1 VVHLGVMTWGATTG
15 CTYKSGLQV
24 VAIPILR
31 FVINR
36 FGAMLGNAFIL
47 ASLTITAAAA
57 PLQPRN
63 NSQGD
68 PCAALIGVEGCKYLT

>member
-1 VVHLGVMTWGATTG
+1 
-15 CTYKSGLQV
+15 
-24 VAIPILR
+24 
-31 FVINR
+31 
-36 FGAMLGNAFIL
+36 MLGNAFIL

-68 PCAALIGVEGCKYLT
+68 PCAALIGVEGCKYLTYWNVGLV